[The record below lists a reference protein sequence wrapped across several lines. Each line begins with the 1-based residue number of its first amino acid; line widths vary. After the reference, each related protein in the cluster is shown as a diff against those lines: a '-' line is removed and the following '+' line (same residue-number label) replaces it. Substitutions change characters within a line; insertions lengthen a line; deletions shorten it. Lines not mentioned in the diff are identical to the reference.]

1 MYYFL
6 FSVVCIWLSLLYL
19 LHPHRVFLWLF
30 VLVITAF
37 SSLRFD
43 AGFDYFNYIDII
55 EGYNDATLEP
65 ASKLAVEL
73 ARVFNENQLFF
84 FINSL
89 VYVLSLAFGLHNFR
103 ALSLIS
109 LLLLSFGPLSLLT
122 SFNLVRQ
129 YSAIAL
135 IFIAFSLF
143 QNKKFLVSFLLMIMA
158 VLFHKSAALVIPIL
172 LLSRFFRLRYSL
184 LVYLSSMLVAIFF
197 IPSFAYYLS
206 EKIGL
211 YQTYFN
217 VYVSS
222 SGHKIMLLLVFIFIV
237 NHLFALVS
245 GLTNRDFWLAHNLF
259 FIGILIYFGLSG
271 FGEHLARVS
280 YYFIPFLYVAC
291 HNFYFSLDLSDRIA
305 YLILLIFF
313 CLVSFLGTLY
323 FAAQNTDRDS
333 LTNYQFYFLVE

>member
-122 SFNLVRQ
+122 SFNLVRR

-143 QNKKFLVSFLLMIMA
+143 QNKKISC
-158 VLFHKSAALVIPIL
+158 
-172 LLSRFFRLRYSL
+172 
-184 LVYLSSMLVAIFF
+184 IFF
-197 IPSFAYYLS
+197 IDDY
-206 EKIGL
+206 G
-211 YQTYFN
+211 
-217 VYVSS
+217 
-222 SGHKIMLLLVFIFIV
+222 GIV
-237 NHLFALVS
+237 
-245 GLTNRDFWLAHNLF
+245 
-259 FIGILIYFGLSG
+259 
-271 FGEHLARVS
+271 
-280 YYFIPFLYVAC
+280 P
-291 HNFYFSLDLSDRIA
+291 
-305 YLILLIFF
+305 
-313 CLVSFLGTLY
+313 
-323 FAAQNTDRDS
+323 
-333 LTNYQFYFLVE
+333 